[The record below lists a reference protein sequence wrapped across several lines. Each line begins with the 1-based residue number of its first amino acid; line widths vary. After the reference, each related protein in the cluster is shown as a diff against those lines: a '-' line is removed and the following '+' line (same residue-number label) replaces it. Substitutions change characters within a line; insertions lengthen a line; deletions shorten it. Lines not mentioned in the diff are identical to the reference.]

1 MLKKYERFQ
10 LYVLAICNA
19 KNFSP
24 MWPKVAVRCWQF
36 LLITWWCLLHVGFL
50 FDFILPSEPPTFVK
64 KLPSLV
70 IVDEGSVLRLCCEAV
85 GSPPPKVEWSRAGN
99 VQSPDTSLAF
109 QEQGCLVF
117 NTVEFN
123 SHGKYVCRA
132 RNRIGLAETTTS
144 VVVKRKGAFWSI
156 KWFAIIPAIKHSF
169 HTNLR
174 DQFCHDSNT
183 SSPLK
188 LISIAQNFKH
198 RKNYCMVKHLEAFF
212 WKIKDL

>member
-19 KNFSP
+19 QNFSP

-70 IVDEGSVLRLCCEAV
+70 IVDEGSVLNLCCE
-85 GSPPPKVEWSRAGN
+85 E
-99 VQSPDTSLAF
+99 

-132 RNRIGLAETTTS
+132 RNRIGLAETRTS

-156 KWFAIIPAIKHSF
+156 IWFAIIPAIKHSS

-183 SSPLK
+183 SNPLK
-188 LISIAQNFKH
+188 LISIAQNFQP
-198 RKNYCMVKHLEAFF
+198 
-212 WKIKDL
+212 